1 MNQDW
6 VQRELGVPLNFTVGS
21 ANIVNTYFGV
31 TGDPFKVTIDTIN
44 QVAEGGVKIALV
56 YGDRDYR
63 CNCKSSL
70 FRESFLDMICAS
82 ALHSRWLSCVQSSSS
97 TILTTIRRARRRSNQ
112 FGNVLSIGPNLP
124 LRRL

>member
-70 FRESFLDMICAS
+70 SYASFPNMICTW
-82 ALHSRWLSCVQSSSS
+82 ALHL
-97 TILTTIRRARRRSNQ
+97 
-112 FGNVLSIGPNLP
+112 
-124 LRRL
+124 

>member
-21 ANIVNTYFGV
+21 NNIVNTYFGV

-44 QVAEGGVKIALV
+44 EVAKGGVKVALV

-63 CNCKSSL
+63 CNCKFSL
-70 FRESFLDMICAS
+70 SYTFSPQHAMHSCIAFRMLI
-82 ALHSRWLSCVQSSSS
+82 LPLSCS
-97 TILTTIRRARRRSNQ
+97 IHHPN
-112 FGNVLSIGPNLP
+112 NVAQG
-124 LRRL
+124 